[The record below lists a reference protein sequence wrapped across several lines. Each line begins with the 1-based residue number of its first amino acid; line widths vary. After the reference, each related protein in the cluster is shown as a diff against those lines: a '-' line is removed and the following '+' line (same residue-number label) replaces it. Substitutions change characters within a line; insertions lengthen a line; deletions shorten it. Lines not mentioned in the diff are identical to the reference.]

1 MGECEIPVNIA
12 VRKNELLTYEE
23 KLERILEEFT
33 DLKRADEDYKGDK
46 NSEDT
51 IKALIKRIDQLLRQA
66 SKDKSDHFKF

>member
-1 MGECEIPVNIA
+1 M
-12 VRKNELLTYEE
+12 
-23 KLERILEEFT
+23 EEFT
-33 DLKRADEDYKGDK
+33 DLQRADEDYKGDK